1 MVNNMEH
8 QLTQLRA
15 WGNADT
21 QSIIDVQ
28 TFTDGTPNLNTLK
41 PADAGDDWTPPQL
54 VPLVKLPMPEL
65 PAGKTARPTLIW
77 HADRVERN
85 WILIDLTPEEIAALQ
100 PKPVVVSM
108 RAFREACGRDLI
120 IRINAY
126 VASVTDVYERFK
138 IQNDLEFAPTVSRA
152 HPRVS
157 QLAAA
162 IGKTENEIDE
172 VFELAQQLD
181 AA

>member
-1 MVNNMEH
+1 MTDLYYRLSDPSDVRNLGEQVKYWNATGNPKANEWAAQPQPPIYDAATH
-8 QLTQLRA
+8 RA
-15 WGNADT
+15 PEW
-21 QSIIDVQ
+21 Q
-28 TFTDGTPNLNTLK
+28 DGQWVVTP
-41 PADAGDDWTPPQL
+41 
-54 VPLVKLPMPEL
+54 
-65 PAGKTARPTLIW
+65 
-77 HADRVERN
+77 
-85 WILIDLTPEEIAALQ
+85 LTPEELAALQ
-100 PKPVVVSM
+100 PKPMVVSM

-120 IRINAY
+120 IKINAY
-126 VASVTDVYERFK
+126 VASVADVYERFK
-138 IQNDLEFAPTVSRA
+138 IQNDLEFALTVSRA